1 MVKKKVKLLPPI
13 QPSVALIR
21 EYQKALKPLITRMA
35 HSVEYW
41 IKNPFEAATDLQ
53 EPDVPEAD
61 GVMDASPAAR
71 MEARLKK
78 IKNTY
83 QKEFNHLAP
92 KIAKSIANKTQQN
105 VSRRLRSQLKDI
117 MTVDVAATRR
127 VNNVMMEY
135 RAQNLSY
142 IRNIPQRYFVKVE
155 GEIMRAAAQGRD
167 MAALTESLKSTYK
180 LTLNQAYF
188 LAQDQ
193 VKKATEAIERT
204 AKQDIGLYTDIWRHS
219 AISAEPRISHK
230 HADGK
235 EYDNRKGCKIDG
247 EYIFPKQ
254 LPGCNC
260 YSQTKIEY

>member
-1 MVKKKVKLLPPI
+1 MVNKKIKLLPPI
-13 QPSVALIR
+13 QPSIALIR
-21 EYQKALKPLITRMA
+21 QYRDALKPLIEAMA

-41 IKNPFEAATDLQ
+41 IKNPFEASAELM
-53 EPDVPEAD
+53 EPDEEER
-61 GVMDASPAAR
+61 GIQDASPAAR
-71 MEARLKK
+71 MTARLSK
-78 IKNTY
+78 IKRQH
-83 QKEFNHLAP
+83 QKVFNEV
-92 KIAKSIANKTQQN
+92 AKNLSKRIIEKTQGD
-105 VSRRLRSQLKDI
+105 VSLRLRNQLKDV
-117 MTVDVAATRR
+117 MSVDVAVTRR
-127 VNNVMMEY
+127 VNNVMLAS
-135 RAQNLSY
+135 RAQSISY
-142 IRNIPQRYFVKVE
+142 IKRIPQKYFSDVE
-155 GEIMRAAAQGRD
+155 REIMQAATKGRD
-167 MAALTESLKSTYK
+167 MAALTEKLKDTYN
-180 LTLNQAYF
+180 LTLNAAYF

-219 AISAEPRISHK
+219 AISAQPRLSHK